1 MTNFDAKVKQKL
13 KIICVIGFLNFVILS
28 SSLSLIGKAEPNHDL
43 GFTEG
48 TELIWEVIELDLAS
62 FRTIFGFDPNFELGD
77 QIRMVIREIDSTSIS
92 WIINVEFWDYKTD
105 WGLSGEFYSIYMNK
119 DPENYDDYLF
129 SLTPVE
135 DYLEQVIDSKTSE
148 YYRTGMSIFKQAR
161 SDTGEDYLWEKQFD
175 PRGILT
181 VETYYDDSDQIII
194 RSEGKFRIIPFG
206 LTFIGFTIMAIIAV
220 IGVSIIKRKLRINF
234 R

>member
-1 MTNFDAKVKQKL
+1 MKQKF

-28 SSLSLIGKAEPNHDL
+28 SSLSLIGKAEPNHEI

-77 QIRMVIREIDSTSIS
+77 QIRMVIRQIDVTSIS
-92 WIINVEFWDYKTD
+92 WIINLEFWDYKTD
-105 WGLSGEFYSIYMNK
+105 WGLSGEFYSIYMNRY
-119 DPENYDDYLF
+119 PENYDDYIF

-135 DYLEQVIDSKTSE
+135 DYLEQVIESKTSE
-148 YYRTGMSIFKQAR
+148 YYRTGMSLFKRSR
-161 SDTGEDYLWEKQFD
+161 SDTGLDYIWEKLFD

-206 LTFIGFTIMAIIAV
+206 LTFIGFTIMAIIAI

-234 R
+234 L

>member
-1 MTNFDAKVKQKL
+1 MKQKF

-28 SSLSLIGKAEPNHDL
+28 SSLSLIGKAETTHDL
-43 GFTEG
+43 GFAEG

-77 QIRMVIREIDSTSIS
+77 QIRMMIREISSSSGS
-92 WIINVEFWDYKTD
+92 WIIRVEFWDYKTD
-105 WGLSGEFYSIYMNK
+105 WALSGQTFSMFINK
-119 DPENYDDYLF
+119 NPESYDDYLF
-129 SLTPVE
+129 CLTPVE
-135 DYLEQVIDSKTSE
+135 DYLDLVIATKTSE
-148 YYRTGMSIFKQAR
+148 YYRTGMTLFKQSR
-161 SDTGEDYLWEKQFD
+161 SDTGVDYLWEKQFD

-206 LTFIGFTIMAIIAV
+206 LTFIGFTIMAIIAI

-234 R
+234 L

>member
-1 MTNFDAKVKQKL
+1 MKQKL
-13 KIICVIGFLNFVILS
+13 KIICVIGFLNFVLLS

-77 QIRMVIREIDSTSIS
+77 QIRMVIRQIDETTTT
-92 WIINVEFWDYKTD
+92 WIIYLEFWDYKTD

-119 DPENYDDYLF
+119 NPGDYDDYLF

-135 DYLEQVIDSKTSE
+135 DYLEQVIESKTSE
-148 YYRTGMSIFKQAR
+148 YYRTGMSLFKQSR
-161 SDTGEDYLWEKQFD
+161 SDTGVDYLWEKQFD

-206 LTFIGFTIMAIIAV
+206 LTFMGFTIMAITAI
-220 IGVSIIKRKLRINF
+220 IGVSIIKKKLRINF
-234 R
+234 F

>member
-1 MTNFDAKVKQKL
+1 VKQKL

-43 GFTEG
+43 GFAEG

-77 QIRMVIREIDSTSIS
+77 QIRMVIRQIDVTTIS
-92 WIINVEFWDYKTD
+92 WVINLEFWDYKTD
-105 WGLSGEFYSIYMNK
+105 WGLSGEFYSIYMNRY
-119 DPENYDDYLF
+119 PEHYDDYLF

-135 DYLEQVIDSKTSE
+135 NYLEQVIEFKTSE
-148 YYRTGMSIFKQAR
+148 YYRTGMSIFKQSR
-161 SDTGEDYLWEKQFD
+161 SDTGMDYTWEKQFD

-181 VETYYDDSDQIII
+181 VETYYDDSYQIIV
-194 RSEGKFRIIPFG
+194 RSEGTFRIIPFG
-206 LTFIGFTIMAIIAV
+206 TTFIGFTIMAIIAI

-234 R
+234 L

>member
-1 MTNFDAKVKQKL
+1 MKQKL

-43 GFTEG
+43 GFAEG

-77 QIRMVIREIDSTSIS
+77 QIRMVIRQIDVTTIS
-92 WIINVEFWDYKTD
+92 WVINLEFWDYKTD
-105 WGLSGEFYSIYMNK
+105 WGLSGEFYSIYMNRY
-119 DPENYDDYLF
+119 PEHYDDYLF

-135 DYLEQVIDSKTSE
+135 NYLEQVIEFKTSE
-148 YYRTGMSIFKQAR
+148 YYRTGMSIFKQSR
-161 SDTGEDYLWEKQFD
+161 SDTGMDYTWEKQFD

-181 VETYYDDSDQIII
+181 VETYYDDSYQIIV
-194 RSEGKFRIIPFG
+194 RSEGTFRIIPFG
-206 LTFIGFTIMAIIAV
+206 TTFIGFTIMAIIAI

-234 R
+234 L